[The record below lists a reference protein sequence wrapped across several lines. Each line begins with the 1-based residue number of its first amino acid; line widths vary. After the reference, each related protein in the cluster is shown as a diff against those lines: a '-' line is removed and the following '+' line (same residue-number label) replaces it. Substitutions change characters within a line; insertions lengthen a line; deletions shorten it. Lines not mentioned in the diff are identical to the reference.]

1 MDGGV
6 LRSRTRGGR
15 MEGGDESTELW
26 WNPSLSLSF
35 SAFFKWANPGLF
47 LFIFSLFIQ
56 ILQFYNKKCK
66 NVHLVWDSKS
76 RPSDCESPPLTTRPG
91 LFLSLYTLFKINNDL
106 WGTTCLPGFLI
117 LKLSILLRLLNDILT
132 SINTTQ
138 FVLVLILV
146 TFRRIIICFV
156 HSQFFFKK
164 SGPFPASFYL
174 FRLFNTVDNKQ
185 MLNKILPMT
194 GVKPQTSGIKSDRST
209 NWATTTSRLLPICL
223 FYFLFGLEKLQW
235 LIITLLVKVNN
246 LKMSSIQN
254 FICTPNTSI
263 KHCIT

>member
-6 LRSRTRGGR
+6 LRSRTRAAGWKAQTNPLSYGG
-15 MEGGDESTELW
+15 THLY
-26 WNPSLSLSF
+26 LSLSQH
-35 SAFFKWANPGLF
+35 F
-47 LFIFSLFIQ
+47 LNGPTLAS
-56 ILQFYNKKCK
+56 FYFYLKCK
-66 NVHLVWDSKS
+66 NVHLVWDLKS

-156 HSQFFFKK
+156 HSHFFKK
-164 SGPFPASFYL
+164 
-174 FRLFNTVDNKQ
+174 
-185 MLNKILPMT
+185 
-194 GVKPQTSGIKSDRST
+194 
-209 NWATTTSRLLPICL
+209 WAIPGL
-223 FYFLFGLEKLQW
+223 FLF
-235 LIITLLVKVNN
+235 I
-246 LKMSSIQN
+246 SSFQY
-254 FICTPNTSI
+254 SW
-263 KHCIT
+263 